1 MKSRPA
7 AVLCPIQKRPVI
19 IIMVREAVRKGRF
32 LHRISLW
39 NLTKCRCPWRLKIN
53 LDSQCGCSSC
63 SQSKINHIMEI
74 IRVPI
79 HSVYS
84 GVEWAVCGCTRW
96 MEDVREVFVMK
107 DVIVLYLL
115 SGVHKVFSTSGTI
128 HSTSGARRLPLV
140 KENKQT
146 SHICCTCIKY

>member
-74 IRVPI
+74 ICVPI
-79 HSVYS
+79 HSACDVVPRNHGGLLNFVQEKHNNLLDHTS
-84 GVEWAVCGCTRW
+84 VMRVCITFENPASIQRINWLDCITVNDAW
-96 MEDVREVFVMK
+96 L
-107 DVIVLYLL
+107 I
-115 SGVHKVFSTSGTI
+115 
-128 HSTSGARRLPLV
+128 PLC
-140 KENKQT
+140 KANQWKRAGPL
-146 SHICCTCIKY
+146 